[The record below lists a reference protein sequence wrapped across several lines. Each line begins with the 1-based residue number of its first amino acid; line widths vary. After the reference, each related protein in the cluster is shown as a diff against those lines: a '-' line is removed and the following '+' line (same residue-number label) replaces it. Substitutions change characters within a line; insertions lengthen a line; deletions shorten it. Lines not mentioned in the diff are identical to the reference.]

1 MGFFDFLSR
10 GNGDGRTRVYFEH
23 GQVVK
28 IIPTPPGSYYENR
41 DLINAADCI
50 VSEGVEYDL
59 TDKKSIYS
67 IKVPQYIHGNRNKV
81 SQELGA
87 TGYLEYVLRMHSGKL
102 WNEREFDLSM
112 VCLEKATELMKY
124 STMGWPPKDFFRIV
138 NELNDLGRL
147 KKARQW
153 KKWIE
158 RNIPGA
164 IAAQIP
170 VSVSIDRREPL
181 SSEERRELKK
191 ECDYLETDLVEV
203 GSSGVCCEVCAKYRN
218 RIYTLT
224 GKATRFPKLPKDFHK
239 SCGLSV
245 HPYILDI
252 SSPTFPCDDP
262 IRYSNRPFIDD
273 RTEQE
278 IENYEKRMEEL
289 GKQPEAVRTPSLSRI
304 IYYQLVQ
311 RLPDLAPKSYSG
323 FSRMR
328 NANSKNYQEIVR
340 KAAEAGFI
348 FPTSIEEVEAWE
360 L

>member
-1 MGFFDFLSR
+1 M
-10 GNGDGRTRVYFEH
+10 
-23 GQVVK
+23 
-28 IIPTPPGSYYENR
+28 TPAPKGSYYENR
-41 DLINAADCI
+41 DLINAADFI
-50 VSEGVEYDL
+50 VSDGVEYDL

-67 IKVPQYIHGNRNKV
+67 IKAPRYIHGNKNKV

-112 VCLEKATELMKY
+112 ACLEKATELMKY

-147 KKARQW
+147 KKAKEW
-153 KKWIE
+153 KAWIE
-158 RNIPGA
+158 RNVPGA

-170 VSVSIDRREPL
+170 VAVSIDRREPL

-191 ECDYLETDLVEV
+191 DCDYLETDLVEV

-224 GKATRFPKLPKDFHK
+224 GKDPRFPKLPKDFHK

-245 HPYILDI
+245 HPYIWDV
-252 SSPTFPCDDP
+252 SEPVFVCGDP
-262 IRYSNRPFIDD
+262 IQHSNRPFVDD
-273 RTEQE
+273 RTREEIANREEWIRKVGGQQQE
-278 IENYEKRMEEL
+278 V
-289 GKQPEAVRTPSLSRI
+289 VREPSLPRI

-311 RLPDLAPKSYSG
+311 RFPELAPKSFSG

-348 FPTSIEEVEAWE
+348 FPITIEEVEAWG